1 MWPMGLLFEFAGGQL
16 SANVC
21 VLADKG
27 VRRKWEE
34 DFSKTY
40 LSPVLKVAESPRLVT
55 LSQDNQIQQTTLGF
69 I

>member
-1 MWPMGLLFEFAGGQL
+1 MVIEFAGGQL

-40 LSPVLKVAESPRLVT
+40 LSPVLKVSLKSATS
-55 LSQDNQIQQTTLGF
+55 DF
-69 I
+69 ITRPSNSTDYT